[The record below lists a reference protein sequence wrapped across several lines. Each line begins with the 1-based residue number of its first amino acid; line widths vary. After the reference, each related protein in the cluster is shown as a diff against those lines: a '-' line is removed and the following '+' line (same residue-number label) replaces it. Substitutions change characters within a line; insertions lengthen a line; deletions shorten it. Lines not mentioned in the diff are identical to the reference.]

1 MTPDATEIRELI
13 EAARGVL
20 GVMSLR
26 RPSLRAGHVAAAVR
40 TAGSSIYTGICLDL
54 SCGVGFCAE
63 HAAVAEMLKHRE
75 TRIAAIVALDATR
88 ILPPCGRC
96 RELLLQVDADN
107 GGAAVILAE
116 DRTVLLRE
124 LLPEYW
130 DPAP

>member
-1 MTPDATEIRELI
+1 
-13 EAARGVL
+13 
-20 GVMSLR
+20 
-26 RPSLRAGHVAAAVR
+26 
-40 TAGSSIYTGICLDL
+40 
-54 SCGVGFCAE
+54 
-63 HAAVAEMLKHRE
+63 MLKHRE